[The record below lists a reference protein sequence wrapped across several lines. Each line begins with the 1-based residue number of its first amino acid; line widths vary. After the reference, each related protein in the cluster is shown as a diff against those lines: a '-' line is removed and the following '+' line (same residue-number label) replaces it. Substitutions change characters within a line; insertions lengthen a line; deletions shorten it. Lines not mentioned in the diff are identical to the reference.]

1 MICSVQISCG
11 EQSEILVTLDIVA
24 SIRVLARVC
33 LLLRQ
38 LCAGVKGMHLH
49 SPNHFIFERG
59 KLRVTQ
65 ADLKTLES
73 SNSLVSASCTLRFKV
88 RGLWGVPG
96 KSPRSPNNLIV
107 TCTFVSWD
115 KVHTHYVAQT
125 DPLERRSKPPCLD
138 LFELLDV
145 IPYMIATY
153 WKINYFEEFSGIL
166 CIFCFVFV
174 PLSHLCVKSCFSD
187 SSCSTTYFFFL
198 RSKHCYTLWKW

>member
-1 MICSVQISCG
+1 MIFSVQIPCG
-11 EQSEILVTLDIVA
+11 EQSGILVTLDIVA

-88 RGLWGVPG
+88 RDYGEYLGSLHG
-96 KSPRSPNNLIV
+96 AR
-107 TCTFVSWD
+107 
-115 KVHTHYVAQT
+115 
-125 DPLERRSKPPCLD
+125 
-138 LFELLDV
+138 
-145 IPYMIATY
+145 
-153 WKINYFEEFSGIL
+153 
-166 CIFCFVFV
+166 
-174 PLSHLCVKSCFSD
+174 
-187 SSCSTTYFFFL
+187 TT
-198 RSKHCYTLWKW
+198 